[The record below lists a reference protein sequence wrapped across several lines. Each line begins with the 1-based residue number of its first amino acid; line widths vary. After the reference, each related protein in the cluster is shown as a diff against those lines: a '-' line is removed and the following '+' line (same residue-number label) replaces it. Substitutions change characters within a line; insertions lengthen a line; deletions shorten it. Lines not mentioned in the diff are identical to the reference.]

1 MKISNL
7 NNFNAIAVI
16 LVSAFLVLFSKESFA
31 SSEASKEELAVE
43 RYRLALQSEFASA
56 LENFDLSIFEK
67 SKTLC
72 LEGVLRYKYDVEVN
86 TRVKYKIQNIETKQF
101 LESGRMRDSGCL
113 GFIMLSRGS
122 IVYSMKQLSSRE
134 RAYWEGSIGLVEN
147 AITDLKKISSKFIT
161 VTTEKEKLIENLE
174 SSKAEYANNLEA
186 ITPKKSKGSYRI
198 SLDKGY
204 TVDGRC
210 TFDDKFFSG
219 SIAKDGY
226 WNICG
231 GAGCTSSKNR
241 NEAITRICN

>member
-1 MKISNL
+1 MKIIKL

-16 LVSAFLVLFSKESFA
+16 FVTAFVVLCSKESFA
-31 SSEASKEELAVE
+31 SSETPKEELAVE

-72 LEGVLRYKYDVEVN
+72 LEGVLRYKDDVEVN

-113 GFIMLSRGS
+113 GFIMLTRGS

-147 AITDLKKISSKFIT
+147 AITDLKKIASKFIT
-161 VTTEKEKLIENLE
+161 VTTEKEKLITSLE
-174 SSKAEYANNLEA
+174 GSKAEYANKLEA
-186 ITPKKSKGSYRI
+186 IAPKNSRGSYRI
-198 SLDKGY
+198 HLDKGY

-210 TFDDKFFSG
+210 IFDDKFFSG
-219 SIAKDGY
+219 SIANDGY

-231 GAGCTSSKNR
+231 SGGCTSSKNR
-241 NEAITRICN
+241 NEAIAKICN